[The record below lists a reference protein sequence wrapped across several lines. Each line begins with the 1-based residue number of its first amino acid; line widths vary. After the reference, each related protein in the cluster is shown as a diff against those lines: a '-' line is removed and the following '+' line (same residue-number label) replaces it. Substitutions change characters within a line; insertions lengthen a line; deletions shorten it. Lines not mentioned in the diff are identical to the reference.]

1 MRNYDFWKQEKSKS
15 VNKENII
22 LMLSWIFY
30 KTFDNDARFLSDK
43 FWFKIKQEWWYESIW
58 FPKNVLE
65 KYLDKLKFENYWY
78 IVIEK
83 QNWEYIE
90 KLKYIWIE
98 KLSFDNDKLIF
109 LKQKQEKNEFK
120 LFLRDLKN
128 LIERYS

>member
-15 VNKENII
+15 VNKENLI
-22 LMLSWIFY
+22 LILSWIFY
-30 KTFDNDARFLSDK
+30 KTFDTDARFLSDK
-43 FWFKIKQEWWYESIW
+43 FWFKIKQDWWYENIW

-98 KLSFDNDKLIF
+98 KLSFDNDKLTF

-128 LIERYS
+128 LIEKYS

>member
-15 VNKENII
+15 VNKENLI
-22 LMLSWIFY
+22 LILSGIFY
-30 KTFDNDARFLSDK
+30 KTFDTDARFLSDK
-43 FWFKIKQEWWYESIW
+43 FGFKIKQDGGYENIG

-65 KYLDKLKFENYWY
+65 KYLDKLKFENYGY

-83 QNWEYIE
+83 QNGEYIE
-90 KLKYIWIE
+90 KLKYIGIE
-98 KLSFDNDKLIF
+98 KLSFDNDKLTF

-128 LIERYS
+128 LIEKYS